1 MRAVAER
8 TIVLSDEAR
17 LAALKAAMQIG
28 LDDVEAG
35 RCTTLAT
42 PEALA
47 AFLDELLVEPLD
59 T

>member
-1 MRAVAER
+1 
-8 TIVLSDEAR
+8 
-17 LAALKAAMQIG
+17 MQIG

-35 RCTTLAT
+35 RCTTLDT

-47 AFLDELLVEPLD
+47 QFLADLLPEPLD